1 MLPVIALIGRPNVGK
16 STLFNRLTRSHKAIV
31 DDQPGVTR
39 DRQYGQG
46 RIGGKPYLV
55 VDTGGLFNDDERLQT
70 LIEQQVETI
79 LSEADAILFMVDGRE
94 GLTNL
99 DREVASRLRM
109 SECPVYLVI
118 NKAEGQ
124 RKQMISAEFYEL
136 ASGDPLVI
144 SARRGDG
151 IETAI
156 QAVLKPFSVDQQA
169 DDSNEII
176 RVAVVG
182 RPNVGKSTLINRLSG
197 SQRLIVMDQ
206 PGTTRDS
213 IEVTIDRFGQ
223 NYVFIDTAGVR
234 KRSRVSEDLEKLS
247 VVKTL
252 QALHAS
258 QIVVLMV
265 DGSQEVSEQDS
276 SLAGIVDQSGRALVI
291 AVNKWDG
298 LDRDQRADIRNQLAR
313 KFKFLARHETL
324 FISALHGTAMGE
336 LIKAINKAHQSAL
349 TVMTTGRLNRIIHD
363 AVKDQS
369 PPWKGQFAP
378 KLKFAHQGGKNPP
391 RVIIHGNS
399 LDSIPD
405 SYLRYLGTRIGQE
418 YKLMGTRVEIEL
430 RQSDNPYYRRNKS
443 RP

>member
-46 RIGGKPYLV
+46 RIGGKPYLI
-55 VDTGGLFNDDERLQT
+55 VDTGGLFNDDETLQV
-70 LIEQQVETI
+70 LIEEQVDQI
-79 LSEADAILFMVDGRE
+79 LKEADALIFMVDGRE
-94 GLTNL
+94 GLTKI
-99 DREVASRLRM
+99 DSEVASRLR
-109 SECPVYLVI
+109 SSHCPIHLVI

-124 RKQMISAEFYEL
+124 AKQMVSAEFYEL
-136 ASGDPLVI
+136 ACGTPFVI
-144 SARRGDG
+144 SAKRGDG
-151 IETAI
+151 IQTTMEEI
-156 QAVLKPFSVDQQA
+156 LQPFPIELEDR
-169 DDSNEII
+169 DDDKTI

-197 SQRLIVMDQ
+197 DQRLIVMDQ

-213 IEVTIDRFGQ
+213 IEVSINRGGRK
-223 NYVFIDTAGVR
+223 YVFIDTAGVR
-234 KRSRVSEDLEKLS
+234 KRSRVNEELEKLS
-247 VVKTL
+247 VIKTL

-265 DGSQEVSEQDS
+265 DGSQQVSDQDS
-276 SLAGIVDQSGRALVI
+276 SLAGIVDQSGRALVV

-298 LDRDQRADIRNQLAR
+298 LDNDQRADIRNQLAR
-313 KFKFLARHETL
+313 KFKFLAKHETL
-324 FISALHGTAMGE
+324 FISARHGTGMGE
-336 LIKAINKAHQSAL
+336 LTKAINKAHRSAL
-349 TVMTTGRLNRIIHD
+349 TVMTTGKLNRILHD
-363 AVKDQS
+363 AVMDQS
-369 PPWKGQFAP
+369 PPWKGQFPP

-405 SYLRYLGTRIGQE
+405 SYTRYLGTTIGQ
-418 YKLMGTRVEIEL
+418 YFKLMGTRVEIEL
-430 RQSDNPYYRRNKS
+430 RQSDNPFYQQDKKK
-443 RP
+443 

>member
-46 RIGGKPYLV
+46 RIGSKPYLI
-55 VDTGGLFNDDERLQT
+55 VDTGGMFNDDELLQA
-70 LIEQQVETI
+70 LIEEQVDQI
-79 LSEADAILFMVDGRE
+79 LKEADAVIFMVDGRE
-94 GLTNL
+94 GLTNI
-99 DREVASRLRM
+99 DKDVASRLRLGK
-109 SECPVYLVI
+109 CPIHLVI

-124 RKQMISAEFYEL
+124 AKQMVSAEFHEL
-136 ASGDPLVI
+136 ASGDPFVI

-151 IETAI
+151 IQTTMEK
-156 QAVLKPFSVDQQA
+156 VLEPFPVELQER
-169 DDSNEII
+169 DDDEII

-197 SQRLIVMDQ
+197 DQRLIVMDQ

-213 IEVTIDRFGQ
+213 IEVSINRAGRK
-223 NYVFIDTAGVR
+223 YVFIDTAGVR
-234 KRSRVSEDLEKLS
+234 KRSRVSEELEKLS
-247 VVKTL
+247 VIKTL

-265 DGSQEVSEQDS
+265 DGSQEVSDQDS
-276 SLAGIVDQSGRALVI
+276 SLAGIVDQSGRALVVV
-291 AVNKWDG
+291 VNKWDG
-298 LDRDQRADIRNQLAR
+298 LDNDQRADIRNQLAR
-313 KFKFLARHETL
+313 KFTFLAKHETL
-324 FISALHGTAMGE
+324 FISALHGTGMGE
-336 LIKAINKAHQSAL
+336 LTKAINKAYRSAL
-349 TVMTTGRLNRIIHD
+349 TVMSTGKLNRILRD
-363 AVKDQS
+363 AVLDQS
-369 PPWKGQFAP
+369 PPWKGQFPP

-405 SYLRYLGTRIGQE
+405 SYARYLGTTIGK
-418 YKLMGTRVEIEL
+418 YFKLIGTRVEIDM
-430 RQSDNPYYRRNKS
+430 RQSDNPFYRQDN
-443 RP
+443 

>member
-55 VDTGGLFNDDERLQT
+55 VDTGGLFNDDETLQV
-70 LIEQQVETI
+70 LIEEQVDQI
-79 LSEADAILFMVDGRE
+79 LKQADAVIFMVDGRE
-94 GLTNL
+94 GLTST
-99 DREVASRLRM
+99 DKEVASRLRV
-109 SECPVYLVI
+109 SHCPIHLVI

-124 RKQMISAEFYEL
+124 AKQMISAEFYEL
-136 ASGDPLVI
+136 SCGDPYVI

-151 IETAI
+151 IQNTME
-156 QAVLKPFSVDQQA
+156 AVLEAFPVEVEEHEND
-169 DDSNEII
+169 EII

-197 SQRLIVMDQ
+197 ERRLIVMDK

-213 IEVTIDRFGQ
+213 IEVSINRAGRK
-223 NYVFIDTAGVR
+223 YVFIDTAGVR
-234 KRSRVSEDLEKLS
+234 KRSRVNEELEKLS
-247 VVKTL
+247 VIKTL

-265 DGSQEVSEQDS
+265 GGSQEVSDQDS
-276 SLAGIVDQSGRALVI
+276 SLAGIVDQSGRALVVV
-291 AVNKWDG
+291 VNKWDG
-298 LDRDQRADIRNQLAR
+298 LDNDQRADIRNQLQR
-313 KFKFLARHETL
+313 KFKFLAKHETL
-324 FISALHGTAMGE
+324 FISALHGTGMGE
-336 LIKAINKAHQSAL
+336 LTKAINKAHRSSL
-349 TVMTTGRLNRIIHD
+349 TVMTTGKLNRILRD
-363 AVKDQS
+363 AVMDQS
-369 PPWKGQFAP
+369 PPWKGQFSP

-399 LDSIPD
+399 LDAIPD
-405 SYLRYLGTRIGQE
+405 SYRRYLGTTIAKHF
-418 YKLMGTRVEIEL
+418 KLMGTRVEIEF
-430 RQSDNPYYRRNKS
+430 RQSDNPFYQQNKNN
-443 RP
+443 